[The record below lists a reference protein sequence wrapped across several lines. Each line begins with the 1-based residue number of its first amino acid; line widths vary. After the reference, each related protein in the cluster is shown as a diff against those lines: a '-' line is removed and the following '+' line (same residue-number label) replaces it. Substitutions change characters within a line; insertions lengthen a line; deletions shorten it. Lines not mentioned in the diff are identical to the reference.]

1 MAVKAKELDYETMRC
16 LLWLLLNRNGGSV
29 TITKKEIDEMPLVG
43 TIYVDDTNDQ
53 VIVKAKI
60 G

>member
-1 MAVKAKELDYETMRC
+1 MRC